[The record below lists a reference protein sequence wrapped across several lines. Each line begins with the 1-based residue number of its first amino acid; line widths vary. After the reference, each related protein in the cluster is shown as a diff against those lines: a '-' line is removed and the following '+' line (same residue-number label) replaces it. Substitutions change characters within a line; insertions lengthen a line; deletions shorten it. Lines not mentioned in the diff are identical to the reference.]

1 MGVELAG
8 LHHFKEKH
16 THIHTC
22 PQQQEQK
29 RLSEFDH
36 ISQKKLDTTLKI
48 LGGLLGK
55 Q

>member
-1 MGVELAG
+1 MVVELAG

-36 ISQKKLDTTLKI
+36 ISPKKTGYNPEDI
-48 LGGLLGK
+48 GWIAG
-55 Q
+55 

>member
-1 MGVELAG
+1 MVVELAG

-36 ISQKKLDTTLKI
+36 ISQKKLDTTLEDI
-48 LGGLLGK
+48 EWIAG
-55 Q
+55 